1 MQTEWWGISIE
12 YQVTRIS
19 DPVWRMA
26 HGTWHM
32 SFLQDY
38 VCVRVAI
45 YDVVKGLQQVV
56 DEVPRLQKLMNGHMA
71 VNLLN
76 ALGGS

>member
-1 MQTEWWGISIE
+1 
-12 YQVTRIS
+12 
-19 DPVWRMA
+19 MA